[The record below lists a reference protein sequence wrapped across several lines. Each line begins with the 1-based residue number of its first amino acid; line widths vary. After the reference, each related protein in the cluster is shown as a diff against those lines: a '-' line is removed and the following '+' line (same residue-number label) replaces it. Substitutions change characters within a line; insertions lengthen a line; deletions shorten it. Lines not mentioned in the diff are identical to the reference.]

1 MVGNVHARPRKPLR
15 LADLRQTGG
24 VGTRKPRPTIDA
36 RIDDELSRR
45 LSPQDHRYFWHGE
58 AEALGGLTPYEAL
71 VAGERE
77 AVIELAMG
85 RPGAD
90 TTTPLISPDA
100 GARMLAA
107 LSDVRPPYDL

>member
-1 MVGNVHARPRKPLR
+1 
-15 LADLRQTGG
+15 
-24 VGTRKPRPTIDA
+24 VGTPKTRPAIDA

-45 LSPQDHRYFWHGE
+45 LSPHDHRCFWCGE

-71 VAGERE
+71 LAGERE

-90 TTTPLISPDA
+90 TAAPLISPAA
-100 GARMLAA
+100 GARVRAA
-107 LSDVRPPYDL
+107 LGAVRPPYDP

>member
-1 MVGNVHARPRKPLR
+1 MGRPRKPLW
-15 LADLRQTGG
+15 LDDLRQTGA
-24 VGTRKPRPTIDA
+24 VGTHKPRPTIDE

-71 VAGERE
+71 LAGERE

-100 GARMLAA
+100 GARLLAA
-107 LSDVRPPYDL
+107 LGGVRPPYDL